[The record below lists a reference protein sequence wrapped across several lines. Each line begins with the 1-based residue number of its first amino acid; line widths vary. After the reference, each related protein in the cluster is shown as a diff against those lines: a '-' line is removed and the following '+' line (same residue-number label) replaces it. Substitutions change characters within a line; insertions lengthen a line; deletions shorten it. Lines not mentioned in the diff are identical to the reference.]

1 MYLFGSILILVFC
14 VWNLYSIPA
23 LTFGFR
29 NMVRKKGD
37 KPNSVKKA
45 SRLPVVSIIVPAKN
59 EERVIG
65 RLLRSL
71 LNLDYPSSKLEI
83 LVVDDNSTD
92 RTGEVCEEIVRRYPD
107 RVRVF
112 RRNECST
119 KASALNFGLMHAKGE
134 LVATFDADSLPEA
147 DAVLNVV
154 KYFDDPKV
162 AGVQGTIFC
171 SNSDE
176 NMLTRFLSLERAI
189 QYEVYQNGKDCLGL
203 FVSLN
208 GTCQFIRGSVLRE
221 VGGWNEDSLAEDMEL
236 SLRLVENDYKVRYA
250 SDVKT
255 YEETPNHINGVVKQ
269 RTRWF
274 RGNIEN
280 MIKFGRLIKKPA
292 SWVRLDAEI
301 QLFGT
306 LIAALCV
313 LNYFMAAWTFTL
325 PADQFLVWVMRIT
338 TVVTFSTLALAGFSL
353 VIVSKPLKLSN
364 LLWLPFIYLYWALQS
379 FIALN
384 AIFLILFR
392 RPSNWSK
399 TQRSGVITSAKA
411 KKILLRVD

>member
-14 VWNLYSIPA
+14 VWNIYSIPA

-29 NMVRKKGD
+29 NMVRKKGN
-37 KPNSVKKA
+37 KPNSVKQA
-45 SRLPVVSIIVPAKN
+45 PRLPVVSIIVPAKN

-65 RLLRSL
+65 RLLKSL

-83 LVVDDNSTD
+83 LVIDDNSTD
-92 RTGEVCEEIVRRYPD
+92 KTGEICEEIVRRYPD

-221 VGGWNEDSLAEDMEL
+221 VGGWNENSLAEDMEL

-255 YEETPNHINGVVKQ
+255 YEETPNRIKGVVKQ

-280 MIKFGRLIKKPA
+280 MIKFGRLLKKPA

-338 TVVTFSTLALAGFSL
+338 TMVTFSTLALAGFSL
-353 VIVSKPLKLSN
+353 VIVSKPLKLAN
-364 LLWLPFIYLYWALQS
+364 LLWLPFIYVYWALQS

-384 AIFLILFR
+384 AIFLIVFR
-392 RPSNWSK
+392 RPSKWSK
-399 TQRSGVITSAKA
+399 TQRSGIITSKKA
-411 KKILLRVD
+411 QNVILASN

>member
-1 MYLFGSILILVFC
+1 MYLFGSVLILVFC
-14 VWNLYSIPA
+14 IWNVYSIPA
-23 LTFGFR
+23 LGIGFR
-29 NMVRKKGD
+29 NMLRKRGK
-37 KPNSVKKA
+37 KSNSAKIPSKF
-45 SRLPVVSIIVPAKN
+45 PMVSIIVPAKN
-59 EERVIG
+59 EEKVIG
-65 RLLRSL
+65 RLLKSL
-71 LNLDYPSSKLEI
+71 LNLDYPNSKMEI

-92 RTGEVCEEIVRRYPD
+92 KTGEICKEIVAKNPD
-107 RVRVF
+107 RVKVF

-119 KASALNFGLMHAKGE
+119 KASALNFGLMHAKGD
-134 LVATFDADSLPEA
+134 LVATFDADSLPEPT
-147 DAVLNVV
+147 AVLNVV

-171 SNSDE
+171 SNSKE

-221 VGGWNEDSLAEDMEL
+221 VGGWNETSLAEDMEL
-236 SLRLVENDYKVRYA
+236 SLRLVERDYKVRYA

-255 YEETPNHINGVVKQ
+255 HEETPNKIQGVVKQ

-280 MIKFGRLIKKPA
+280 MVKFGRLLKKPA

-313 LNYFMAAWTFTL
+313 LNYFMAAWTFSL
-325 PADQFLVWVMRIT
+325 PADQFLVWVMRVT

-353 VIVSKPLKLSN
+353 VIVSKPLKLAN

-384 AIFLILFR
+384 AIFLIAFK
-392 RPSNWSK
+392 RPSSWSK
-399 TQRSGVITSAKA
+399 TQRSGVITSKKA
-411 KKILLRVD
+411 QKIILASA

>member
-14 VWNLYSIPA
+14 VWNVYSIPA
-23 LTFGFR
+23 LGIGFR
-29 NMVRKKGD
+29 NMLRKRGK
-37 KPNSVKKA
+37 KSNSAKIPSKF
-45 SRLPVVSIIVPAKN
+45 PMVSIIVPAKN
-59 EERVIG
+59 EEKVIG
-65 RLLRSL
+65 RLLKSL
-71 LNLDYPSSKLEI
+71 LNLDYPNSKMEI

-92 RTGEVCEEIVRRYPD
+92 KTGEICKEIVAQNPD
-107 RVRVF
+107 RVKVF

-119 KASALNFGLMHAKGE
+119 KASALNFGLMHAKGD
-134 LVATFDADSLPEA
+134 LVATFDADSLPESN
-147 DAVLNVV
+147 AVLNVV

-171 SNSDE
+171 SNSKE

-221 VGGWNEDSLAEDMEL
+221 VGGWNETSLAEDMEL
-236 SLRLVENDYKVRYA
+236 SLRLVERDYKVRYA

-255 YEETPNHINGVVKQ
+255 HEETPNNINGVVKQ

-280 MIKFGRLIKKPA
+280 MVKFGRLLKKPA

-313 LNYFMAAWTFTL
+313 LNYFMAAWTFSL
-325 PADQFLVWVMRIT
+325 PADQFLVWVMRVT

-353 VIVSKPLKLSN
+353 VIVSKPLKLAN

-384 AIFLILFR
+384 AIFLIAFK
-392 RPSNWSK
+392 RPSSWSK
-399 TQRSGVITSAKA
+399 TQRSGVITSEKA
-411 KKILLRVD
+411 QKIILAST